1 MITEEKLVLPIGR
14 TEFDEMST
22 KIIEMSGLPDNDSVR
37 WALAAAIIHF
47 PQEKPELTFGYFA
60 RVLRRGAA
68 NQVASAVFQELKL
81 KQQLAEEAAKKLAEE
96 TPVATEGVQN
106 EPQKG

>member
-1 MITEEKLVLPIGR
+1 
-14 TEFDEMST
+14 MSD
-22 KIIEMSGLPDNDSVR
+22 KIIQMSGLPDNDSVR

-68 NQVASAVFQELKL
+68 NQVASVIFQELKL
-81 KQQLAEEAAKKLAEE
+81 KQEAEAKAQLEKQQLENKQAAE
-96 TPVATEGVQN
+96 TPVTTEGVTN
-106 EPQKG
+106 EQQTTKN